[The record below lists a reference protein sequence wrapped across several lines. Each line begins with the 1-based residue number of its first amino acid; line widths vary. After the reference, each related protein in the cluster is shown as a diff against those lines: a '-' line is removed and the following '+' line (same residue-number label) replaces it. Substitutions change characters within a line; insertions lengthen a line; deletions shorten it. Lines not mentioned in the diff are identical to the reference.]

1 MNLESFS
8 LQARILYQSSQIINE
23 WHKKPF
29 LKRCVEFR
37 GKILIEN

>member
-1 MNLESFS
+1 MSLESFS

-29 LKRCVEFR
+29 LKDVLSFVE
-37 GKILIEN
+37 KY

>member
-8 LQARILYQSSQIINE
+8 LQARILNQSSQIINE

-29 LKRCVEFR
+29 LKDVLSFVE
-37 GKILIEN
+37 KY